1 MEEFPEPWGKVGVE
15 QRFTAT
21 LFLFAW
27 ALLPVGFMVL
37 MTLFDRFASYRLPL
51 GAGALAML
59 CLAFWSGLVQR
70 RSSLLEHRT
79 QLAIGTLG
87 SATFS
92 LLLLYTLDLDD
103 WWWVLYGFVFG
114 SVFTMYVSLAHLAS
128 CDAPTLRLPWTPS
141 SPLPLDK
148 FEHWNVERGQ
158 WVNGKMGVKRLSSG
172 TLLTLFGEVEE
183 TRTYLC
189 IDALSPAE
197 SQPKYDEY
205 GVDFVHLAKL
215 ANFVQDEE

>member
-1 MEEFPEPWGKVGVE
+1 MEELPEPWGKVGVE

-37 MTLFDRFASYRLPL
+37 MTLFDRFSSYRLPL
-51 GAGALAML
+51 GAGALVML

-92 LLLLYTLDLDD
+92 LL
-103 WWWVLYGFVFG
+103 
-114 SVFTMYVSLAHLAS
+114 
-128 CDAPTLRLPWTPS
+128 CC
-141 SPLPLDK
+141 
-148 FEHWNVERGQ
+148 
-158 WVNGKMGVKRLSSG
+158 
-172 TLLTLFGEVEE
+172 
-183 TRTYLC
+183 TRW
-189 IDALSPAE
+189 I
-197 SQPKYDEY
+197 
-205 GVDFVHLAKL
+205 
-215 ANFVQDEE
+215 

>member
-1 MEEFPEPWGKVGVE
+1 MEELPEPWGKVGVE

-51 GAGALAML
+51 GAGALVML

-79 QLAIGTLG
+79 QLAFGTLG
-87 SATFS
+87 SATLS
-92 LLLLYTLDLDD
+92 LLLLYTLDLGD

-128 CDAPTLRLPWTPS
+128 CDAPALRLPWAPS
-141 SPLPLDK
+141 APLPLDK

-158 WVNGKMGVKRLSSG
+158 WMNGKMGVKRLASG
-172 TLLTLFGEVEE
+172 TLLTLFGEVAEAH
-183 TRTYLC
+183 TYLC
-189 IDALSPAE
+189 IDVLSSAE
-197 SQPKYDEY
+197 SQPKYEEY
-205 GVDFVHLAKL
+205 GVDFLHLAKL
-215 ANFVQDEE
+215 ADLVQDEE